1 MSKHNSTS
9 KPAEPAVN
17 YLGIDVET
25 RGAGFL
31 VSRLKRLKTTI
42 AIENT
47 GKYSECREWSKVFID
62 TVMTEDQLDNW
73 LYETRWSPKPY
84 DASVFTRKN
93 YLKSEGYLW
102 ERKEAVPIAEL

>member
-1 MSKHNSTS
+1 
-9 KPAEPAVN
+9 
-17 YLGIDVET
+17 
-25 RGAGFL
+25 
-31 VSRLKRLKTTI
+31 
-42 AIENT
+42 
-47 GKYSECREWSKVFID
+47 VFID

-73 LYETRWSPKPY
+73 LCETRWSPKPY